1 MLTVTGVAARAISE
15 AVASREKGL
24 PSLLRVAMIDGKCG
38 LSLGEA
44 ADGEQV
50 IEHDGRPLLALDAEA
65 SGALARAVLD
75 AKETE
80 NGLRLTLTSG

>member
-1 MLTVTGVAARAISE
+1 MLTVTDTAAQALSE
-15 AVASREKGL
+15 AMASGEKGL
-24 PSLLRVAMIDGKCG
+24 PSLLRIAMIDGKCG

-44 ADGEQV
+44 AEGEQV
-50 IEHDGRPLLALDAEA
+50 IEHDGRPLLVVDADA
-65 SGALARAVLD
+65 SAALAGAVLD